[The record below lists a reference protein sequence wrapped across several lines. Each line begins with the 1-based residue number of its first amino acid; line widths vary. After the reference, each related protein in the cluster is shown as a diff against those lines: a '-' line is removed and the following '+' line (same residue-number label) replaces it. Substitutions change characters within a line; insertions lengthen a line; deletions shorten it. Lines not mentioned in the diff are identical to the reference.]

1 MFLLAYFIANNL
13 ELYLYKLLILRMLC
27 CCCLCC
33 YAVMLFVMLLSRKL
47 LVISFI
53 IFVVLYR
60 QAYSMF
66 DIEGLSADVVRT
78 TDLCAEL
85 DLYYSSWC

>member
-1 MFLLAYFIANNL
+1 MLLLLAL
-13 ELYLYKLLILRMLC
+13 LC
-27 CCCLCC
+27 CD
-33 YAVMLFVMLLSRKL
+33 AVCHVAVTEVTTV
-47 LVISFI
+47 VISFI

>member
-1 MFLLAYFIANNL
+1 MLL
-13 ELYLYKLLILRMLC
+13 LLVLLC
-27 CCCLCC
+27 CD
-33 YAVMLFVMLLSRKL
+33 AVCHVAVTEVTTV
-47 LVISFI
+47 VISFI